1 MIPDGLMVFASPRAA
16 ADTMAR
22 LEVAIE
28 AHGMAVVARI
38 DHAKAAADVGLALRP
53 TEVVLFGN
61 PKAGTGLMQVS
72 QTIGIDLPLRAL
84 VWQSEQGATQLAFV
98 DPRWLAARH
107 GAEDGNAPRL
117 AAMHEALTK
126 LAAAATA

>member
-22 LEVAIE
+22 LVVAIE
-28 AHGMAVVARI
+28 AHGMAVMARI
-38 DHAKAAADVGLALRP
+38 DHANAAADVGLALRP

-107 GAEDGNAPRL
+107 GA
-117 AAMHEALTK
+117 
-126 LAAAATA
+126 